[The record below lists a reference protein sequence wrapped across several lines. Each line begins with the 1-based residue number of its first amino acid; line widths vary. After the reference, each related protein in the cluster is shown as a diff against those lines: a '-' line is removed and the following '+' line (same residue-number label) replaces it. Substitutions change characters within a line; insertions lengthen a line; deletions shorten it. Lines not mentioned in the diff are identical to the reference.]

1 MFSLPVDVCA
11 VDISTKRSLL
21 ELMVAHA
28 FESILCVCSW
38 GIRSMLQNM
47 LLFSHIHASSSSL
60 RENLTCCGPESA
72 CLEDTIAKCEKQQI
86 YFLLLSSQCSK
97 SFGSFYVKFQY
108 VRDNSRRFFLP
119 FILTASSGFCV
130 PFQQFQVT
138 LEFVYHQGI
147 TATEYFGCQIKNF
160 KGEEENSL
168 HRNPGQFIKYLEI
181 KLAGPQII
189 LIYESVRKVIKVHLS
204 YFYVCFCFILYLLFA
219 TVGGRE
225 VGCLNLWLISE
236 RQIQCYSEL
245 PCHTVMFFF
254 CVRYCPFR
262 GMLLGTKLLAKGLNS
277 SFENLS

>member
-147 TATEYFGCQIKNF
+147 TATEYFGCQKTKCVKSEGHRIITIN
-160 KGEEENSL
+160 KGGKIFL
-168 HRNPGQFIKYLEI
+168 CITKYLVLKTDFDI
-181 KLAGPQII
+181 MWNTCFSIFLWTFQFC
-189 LIYESVRKVIKVHLS
+189 LSVFPK
-204 YFYVCFCFILYLLFA
+204 
-219 TVGGRE
+219 E
-225 VGCLNLWLISE
+225 
-236 RQIQCYSEL
+236 
-245 PCHTVMFFF
+245 P
-254 CVRYCPFR
+254 
-262 GMLLGTKLLAKGLNS
+262 
-277 SFENLS
+277 